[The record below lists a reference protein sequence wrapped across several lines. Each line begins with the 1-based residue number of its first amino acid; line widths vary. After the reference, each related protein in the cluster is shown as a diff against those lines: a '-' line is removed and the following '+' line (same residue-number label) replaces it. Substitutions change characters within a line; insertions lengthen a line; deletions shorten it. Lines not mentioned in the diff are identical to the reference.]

1 MVKNI
6 ASKTKRSAEVRES
19 AKVKLIKI
27 ETAIKPKSGTGFLPK
42 RSAEKATQALK
53 RYRPNAFGWLNPRAY
68 RVIPPRTNTLFSIT
82 PKPADNIV
90 IIRVAKDTV
99 NAIFARG
106 RILTLFAQTKNIEAQ
121 NNELSPD

>member
-1 MVKNI
+1 M
-6 ASKTKRSAEVRES
+6 
-19 AKVKLIKI
+19 
-27 ETAIKPKSGTGFLPK
+27 
-42 RSAEKATQALK
+42 
-53 RYRPNAFGWLNPRAY
+53 
-68 RVIPPRTNTLFSIT
+68 IPPRTNTLFSIT

-106 RILTLFAQTKNIEAQ
+106 RILTLFAQTINIEAQ